1 MDLDQ
6 IPQTH
11 KHTASLQGVYI
22 AYPLCS
28 SSVVVVYKFYG
39 GRICRHRD
47 NSTRTLTNDIIPSG
61 KLKT

>member
-39 GRICRHRD
+39 EEYAVTVTIQQEL
-47 NSTRTLTNDIIPSG
+47 SLMTLYHQEN
-61 KLKT
+61 